1 MACLRR
7 RKDDGKLLYIS
18 GSYPASPEGI
28 AASAGMLLDAMAGM
42 GMKEH
47 IKLLTTD
54 LPVIKNHMKQSDSI
68 QVMYL
73 DNWKISIKNI
83 QNYLRILKDDNIT
96 VIHMEI

>member
-54 LPVIKNHMKQSDSI
+54 LPVIKNHMKVI
-68 QVMYL
+68 QYR
-73 DNWKISIKNI
+73 
-83 QNYLRILKDDNIT
+83 LRILIT
-96 VIHMEI
+96 GRSALKIYKIISVF